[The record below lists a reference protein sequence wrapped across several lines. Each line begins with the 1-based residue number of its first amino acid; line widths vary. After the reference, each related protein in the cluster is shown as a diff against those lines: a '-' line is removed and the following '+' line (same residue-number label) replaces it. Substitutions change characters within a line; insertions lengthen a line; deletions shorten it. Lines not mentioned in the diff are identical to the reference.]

1 MMPMTVDAAPAAPAR
16 PDDRRPGGGS
26 IVSGLA
32 LALAVAVVGELLGW
46 LVPLVGAPVFA
57 IVGGIVVAL
66 VRGRRTAL
74 VPGLRFASSRVLQA
88 SVVVLGTT
96 LSLRQVVHTGV
107 TSLPVMLGS
116 LAVALGGAVVAGR
129 ALRVDRDTRTL
140 VGVGTGICGVSAIA
154 ATDSVIEAS
163 EADVAYAVATIFT
176 FNVAAVLTFP
186 TIGHLLHL
194 TPHGFGLW
202 AGTAINDVSSVVA
215 AATIFGHGA
224 AGTAVVVKLTRTL
237 MIIPITLVLG
247 WYRARRP
254 RPAATR
260 PAATRPD
267 QDGAPVSVAGADG
280 AVLVEDRASAGTGAT
295 RRVAASVAA
304 GTGVEAGAPGRAAR
318 RRLVPLFIVWFVV
331 AVVVNTLGVVPASL
345 HVPASTAA
353 QWMITVALA
362 AIGCTTHVGEI
373 RRAGF
378 RPLAL
383 GAVLWVAVGLTSIGL
398 QAVTVGLH

>member
-1 MMPMTVDAAPAAPAR
+1 MAPMTVDATPAVPAR
-16 PDDRRPGGGS
+16 PHDRRPGGGS
-26 IVSGLA
+26 IVPGLA
-32 LALAVAVVGELLGW
+32 LAMAVAAVGELLGSF
-46 LVPLVGAPVFA
+46 VPLVGAPVFA
-57 IVGGIVVAL
+57 ILGGIAVAL
-66 VRGRRTAL
+66 VRGRRAAL

-116 LAVALGGAVVAGR
+116 LAVALVGAVVAGR

-140 VGVGTGICGVSAIA
+140 IGVGTGICGVSAIA

-237 MIIPITLVLG
+237 MIIPITIVLG

-254 RPAATR
+254 RAATR
-260 PAATRPD
+260 PA
-267 QDGAPVSVAGADG
+267 DGMPVSDGVGVSVARTAGS
-280 AVLVEDRASAGTGAT
+280 VLVGERALVGTGAEH
-295 RRVAASVAA
+295 AA
-304 GTGVEAGAPGRAAR
+304 GGEARAEAEAPGRAAR

-331 AVVVNTLGVVPASL
+331 AVLVNTLGLVPASL
-345 HVPASTAA
+345 HAPASTVA
-353 QWMITVALA
+353 QWMITIALA
-362 AIGCTTHVGEI
+362 AIGCSTHLGEI

-398 QAVTVGLH
+398 QAATVGLH

>member
-1 MMPMTVDAAPAAPAR
+1 MTVATTPAAP
-16 PDDRRPGGGS
+16 RRPSARLPTAAS
-26 IVSGLA
+26 IVPG
-32 LALAVAVVGELLGW
+32 LALAVAVAAVGELLGSF
-46 LVPLVGAPVFA
+46 VPIVGAPVFA
-57 IVGGIVVAL
+57 ILGGITVAL
-66 VRGRRTAL
+66 VRGRRPAL
-74 VPGLRFASSRVLQA
+74 VPGIRFASSRVLQA

-129 ALRVDRDTRTL
+129 ALGVDRDTRTL

-247 WYRARRP
+247 WYRTRRP
-254 RPAATR
+254 RADVEPDASGATR
-260 PAATRPD
+260 PVLEAA
-267 QDGAPVSVAGADG
+267 GARAVGTASGAVPGAVPIGSVA
-280 AVLVEDRASAGTGAT
+280 
-295 RRVAASVAA
+295 
-304 GTGVEAGAPGRAAR
+304 EAPSRTA

-331 AVVVNTLGVVPASL
+331 AVVANTVGLVPVSL
-345 HVPASTAA
+345 HALASTTA
-353 QWMITVALA
+353 QWMITIALA
-362 AIGCTTHVGEI
+362 AIGCSTHLGEI

-398 QAVTVGLH
+398 QAATVGLH

>member
-1 MMPMTVDAAPAAPAR
+1 MTPMTVDATPAVPAR
-16 PDDRRPGGGS
+16 PHDRRSGGGS
-26 IVSGLA
+26 IVPG
-32 LALAVAVVGELLGW
+32 LALAVAVAAVGELLGSF
-46 LVPLVGAPVFA
+46 VPLVGAPVFA
-57 IVGGIVVAL
+57 ILGGIVVAV
-66 VRGRRTAL
+66 VRGRRTSL

-254 RPAATR
+254 R
-260 PAATRPD
+260 AATRPD
-267 QDGAPVSVAGADG
+267 PGGVPVSVVGPTG
-280 AVLVEDRASAGTGAT
+280 AVLVGDRALAGAGAT
-295 RRVAASVAA
+295 YPVAI
-304 GTGVEAGAPGRAAR
+304 EAEAEAPGRAAR

-331 AVVVNTLGVVPASL
+331 AVVVNTLGLVPTSL
-345 HVPASTAA
+345 HAPASTAA
-353 QWMITVALA
+353 QWMITIALA
-362 AIGCTTHVGEI
+362 AIGCSTHVGEI

-398 QAVTVGLH
+398 QAATVGLH

>member
-1 MMPMTVDAAPAAPAR
+1 MASMTVDAVPAAVPAR
-16 PDDRRPGGGS
+16 PRDHRPAGGS
-26 IVSGLA
+26 VVPGLA
-32 LALAVAVVGELLGW
+32 LAVAVAVVGELLGRF
-46 LVPLVGAPVFA
+46 VPLVGAPVFA
-57 IVGGIVVAL
+57 ILGGIVVAL
-66 VRGRRTAL
+66 VRGRRTTL

-107 TSLPVMLGS
+107 SSLPVMLGS

-186 TIGHLLHL
+186 TVGHLLHL

-247 WYRARRP
+247 WYRGRRP
-254 RPAATR
+254 RRSAELVPAATAASAGALAA
-260 PAATRPD
+260 PARADLLP
-267 QDGAPVSVAGADG
+267 AVAGAG
-280 AVLVEDRASAGTGAT
+280 ASCPVDEEVGG
-295 RRVAASVAA
+295 
-304 GTGVEAGAPGRAAR
+304 AGAAPVRAA

-331 AVVVNTLGVVPASL
+331 AVVVNTLGLVPASL
-345 HVPASTAA
+345 HVPASTAG
-353 QWMITVALA
+353 QWMITIALA
-362 AIGCTTHVGEI
+362 AIGCSTHVGEI
-373 RRAGF
+373 RRAGL

-398 QAVTVGLH
+398 QAVTVGLR

>member
-26 IVSGLA
+26 IVPGLA

-116 LAVALGGAVVAGR
+116 LAVALGGAVVAGQ

-260 PAATRPD
+260 PAVTRPD

-280 AVLVEDRASAGTGAT
+280 AVLVEDRAS
-295 RRVAASVAA
+295 A

-398 QAVTVGLH
+398 QAVTAGLH

>member
-1 MMPMTVDAAPAAPAR
+1 MSSMTVDTTLATPVRPPAR
-16 PDDRRPGGGS
+16 RPTVAS
-26 IVSGLA
+26 IVPG
-32 LALAVAVVGELLGW
+32 LALAVAVAAVGELLGSF
-46 LVPLVGAPVFA
+46 VPVVGAPVFA
-57 IVGGIVVAL
+57 ILGGITVAL
-66 VRGRRTAL
+66 VRGRRPAL
-74 VPGLRFASSRVLQA
+74 VPGIRFASSRVLQA

-116 LAVALGGAVVAGR
+116 LAVALGGAVVVGK
-129 ALRVDRDTRTL
+129 ALGVDRDTRTL

-247 WYRARRP
+247 WYRSRRP
-254 RPAATR
+254 RSTVPSDPSGAT
-260 PAATRPD
+260 
-267 QDGAPVSVAGADG
+267 G
-280 AVLVEDRASAGTGAT
+280 AVLEP
-295 RRVAASVAA
+295 
-304 GTGVEAGAPGRAAR
+304 AGARVVGTASGPVPIAVPIETVAEAPSRTA

-331 AVVVNTLGVVPASL
+331 AVVVNTVGLVPVSL
-345 HVPASTAA
+345 HALASTAA
-353 QWMITVALA
+353 QWMITIALA
-362 AIGCTTHVGEI
+362 AIGCSTHIGEI

-378 RPLAL
+378 RPLGL
-383 GAVLWVAVGLTSIGL
+383 GAVLWVAVGLTSIGI
-398 QAVTVGLH
+398 QAATVGLH